1 MTNDGLQ
8 AILRDQ
14 LFWDPVVD
22 SAAIAVSANAG
33 EVTP

>member
-1 MTNDGLQ
+1 MTDDGLQ

-14 LFWDPVVD
+14 LLWDPMVN

-33 EVTP
+33 EVTQ

>member
-1 MTNDGLQ
+1 MTDDGLQ
-8 AILRDQ
+8 TMVREQ
-14 LFWDPVVD
+14 LCWDPRVD